1 VYVLITAV
9 DIYSNHR
16 IVVFNVRTLCRNFT
30 FVQKR
35 KKDRHSES
43 VRPFGWNVNGKDN
56 WYLLF
61 VLYCMQFA
69 SAVNNFF
76 AKKESHPP
84 KGERLSKPDSP
95 FNFASYCS

>member
-1 VYVLITAV
+1 MPQFY
-9 DIYSNHR
+9 
-16 IVVFNVRTLCRNFT
+16 LCP
-30 FVQKR
+30 KK

>member
-1 VYVLITAV
+1 MPQFY
-9 DIYSNHR
+9 
-16 IVVFNVRTLCRNFT
+16 LCP
-30 FVQKR
+30 KK

-76 AKKESHPP
+76 AKKKATRQKASGLTNPTVY
-84 KGERLSKPDSP
+84 SKLLHTAARSDLG
-95 FNFASYCS
+95 